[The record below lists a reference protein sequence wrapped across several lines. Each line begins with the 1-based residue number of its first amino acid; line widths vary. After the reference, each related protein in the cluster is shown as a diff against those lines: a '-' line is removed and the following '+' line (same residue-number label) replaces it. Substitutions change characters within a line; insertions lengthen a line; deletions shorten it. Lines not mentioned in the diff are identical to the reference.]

1 MPSYREAQPPGFE
14 ITAELKTWETPHK
27 CPRCFME
34 LYAGEKDGFRLE
46 ACGRCGGVWVT
57 FEEAKRALVDGS
69 HALEDLALKVLG
81 VTQRVVLEEVSA
93 LACPECGAAMEKS
106 GLPGSSANIDTCNM
120 HGTWFDPHE
129 LFAAM
134 DGLRNTDAVRRASGG
149 KGDRYPDTGSSGNGY
164 QQAFARLTSL
174 VHGALDSIV
183 QRSRPKP

>member
-14 ITAELKTWETPHK
+14 ITAELSTWETPHK

-93 LACPECGAAMEKS
+93 LACPECGAAMDKS
-106 GLPGSSANIDTCNM
+106 GLPGSAANIDTCNM

-134 DGLRNTDAVRRASGG
+134 DGLRNTDAVRRMSGG

-164 QQAFARLTSL
+164 QQAMERLLSL
-174 VHGALDSIV
+174 VRGALDSIV
-183 QRSRPKP
+183 ERSRRRP